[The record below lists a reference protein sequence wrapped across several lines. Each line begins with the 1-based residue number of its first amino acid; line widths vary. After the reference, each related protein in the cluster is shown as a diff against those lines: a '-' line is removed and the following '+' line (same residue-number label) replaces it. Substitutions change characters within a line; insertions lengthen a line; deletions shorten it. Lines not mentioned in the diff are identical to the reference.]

1 MDNRILIGTVTAALI
16 GFLVLPALA
25 VNLWQLIR
33 YLDLSRVKGPAKGI
47 ALAAWIVFLCC
58 LVDRPAHPDRRPDRN
73 CARHHSKACQ
83 PGELATRGEHGNLQ
97 RRLYPRV
104 CSRHRSPDLVGGENY
119 LKREGEG

>member
-47 ALAAWIVFLCC
+47 ALAAWIVSFVVWWTGPLI
-58 LVDRPAHPDRRPDRN
+58 LIGAPIAIVL
-73 CARHHSKACQ
+73 SII
-83 PGELATRGEHGNLQ
+83 Q
-97 RRLYPRV
+97 RRASLES
-104 CSRHRSPDLVGGENY
+104 SRLAANMAIFNGVFILGYVAAIVLPILWAVRII
-119 LKREGEG
+119 